1 MVEYMDIGLIIDVQL
16 AVEQASL
23 LLGKY
28 GFLIVIVFG
37 IMHPLFEN
45 PLSLFN
51 LALAISLL
59 GIPIGYLIVF
69 LSNVIGIILLY
80 WFAMKFNQ
88 KSNHILFQKEISQ
101 KLLTWIRETST
112 WKHII
117 VIGVPFI
124 PTYPIKLAVPL
135 SNIGFKKY
143 CFTLIG
149 AYLFLF
155 FGNTLMYFG
164 ILGFVTDNIPN
175 SVSFCLILLFV
186 IYLYFGNRLFTKEK
200 LLEK

>member
-1 MVEYMDIGLIIDVQL
+1 MEFLIINLTVIVD
-16 AVEQASL
+16 SL
-23 LLGKY
+23 LLFLGKY

-37 IMHPLFEN
+37 ILHPLFEN

-59 GIPIGYLIVF
+59 GIPLGYILVF
-69 LSNVIGIILLY
+69 SSNVVGILLLY
-80 WFAMKFNQ
+80 YFATKFNQ
-88 KSNHILFQKEISQ
+88 KSDDVLFRKKVSQ
-101 KLLTWIRETST
+101 KLLVWIKETSI

-117 VIGVPFI
+117 VIGVPLI

-143 CFTLIG
+143 FITLIG
-149 AYLFLF
+149 AYIFLF

-164 ILGFVTDNIPN
+164 VLGFISNTIPN
-175 SVSFCLILLFV
+175 YISFILLSLFIV
-186 IYLYFGNRLFTKEK
+186 YLYFGNSLFKKEK
-200 LLEK
+200 LSKN